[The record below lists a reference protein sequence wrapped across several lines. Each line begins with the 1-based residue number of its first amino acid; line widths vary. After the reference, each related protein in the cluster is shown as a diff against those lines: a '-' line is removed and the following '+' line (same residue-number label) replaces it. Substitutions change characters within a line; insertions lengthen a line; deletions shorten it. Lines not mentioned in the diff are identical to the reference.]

1 MKSANVDLLS
11 LVKELHQC
19 KALLETFL
27 RCLDRTKLKSLEENF
42 TREISLKKEG
52 QQYASCMADILQLSC
67 NSGS

>member
-1 MKSANVDLLS
+1 MKPANVDLLS

-52 QQYASCMADILQLSC
+52 QQYA
-67 NSGS
+67 